1 MKLDS
6 MVAIVTGGASGLGE
20 AVVREFATAGA
31 MVLIFDTD
39 TANGKR
45 VAAETGAAYF
55 DVAVNDEADVRNGI
69 DKATGR
75 HGEARIVVNCA
86 GIGAP
91 PRRVAGKKGPYP
103 LDVWQRILDVNLTG
117 TFNCV
122 RLAAVRMIALDPL
135 DTGERGVIINTSSI
149 NGADG
154 PAGTVAYTASK
165 AAIDGMTISMAR
177 DLASYGVRVCTIA
190 PGPFAT
196 PLVLKSPE
204 EPLREM
210 IGPMQFPK
218 RLGEPSEFAALARHC
233 VENCMLNGTVIR
245 IDAAT
250 RMYQR

>member
-1 MKLDS
+1 MTLDS
-6 MVAIVTGGASGLGE
+6 MAAIVTGGASGLGE

-31 MVLIFDTD
+31 KVSIFDTD
-39 TANGKR
+39 TANAER
-45 VAAETGAAYF
+45 VADETGAAYF
-55 DVAVNDEADVRNGI
+55 HVAVNDEPSVQHGLEMA
-69 DKATGR
+69 AGR
-75 HGEARIVVNCA
+75 HGEAQVLVNCA

-122 RLAAVRMIALDPL
+122 RLAAARMISLDPL

-165 AAIDGMTISMAR
+165 AAIDGMTITMAR
-177 DLASYGVRVCTIA
+177 DLASYGIRVCTIA

-204 EPLREM
+204 ESLRGM

-250 RMYQR
+250 RMDQR